1 MGCTPLPSVRHP
13 VHFSGQVSPPL
24 DGDNDNCPPPQ
35 RAGGAHTTSPTHPLF
50 AAFSL
55 LGVSVSLSPPLSA
68 PKPNE
73 RDESTRRNAK
83 PTNGDHLS
91 APAIPRPPDTH
102 RAQRSVGSRVISR
115 GRHRIPPRPVSGPRW
130 VGLPC
135 RAAPCLYPKPPPR
148 QPTLLSPVTRSNS
161 SNGGTS
167 PIRSHPHTPRD
178 ASPVT
183 CDARDAPSLS
193 RPAPHPRRAV
203 SFYSNPHRPTI
214 HATTTPSVVSSRRL
228 PRVSCL
234 GDLRG
239 GGGWR

>member
-1 MGCTPLPSVRHP
+1 METTIIARLP
-13 VHFSGQVSPPL
+13 
-24 DGDNDNCPPPQ
+24 
-35 RAGGAHTTSPTHPLF
+35 
-50 AAFSL
+50 
-55 LGVSVSLSPPLSA
+55 
-68 PKPNE
+68 
-73 RDESTRRNAK
+73 
-83 PTNGDHLS
+83 S
-91 APAIPRPPDTH
+91 APAGPTPPHPPTPSSRPSPSSGSQSLSLLLFRRPSRTNETRVRDATQSRPTATTSAHPQSHARLTH

>member
-1 MGCTPLPSVRHP
+1 MPASPARRRGPHHLTHP
-13 VHFSGQVSPPL
+13 PPL
-24 DGDNDNCPPPQ
+24 RGLLPP
-35 RAGGAHTTSPTHPLF
+35 RCL
-50 AAFSL
+50 
-55 LGVSVSLSPPLSA
+55 SLSLSSSFGA
-68 PKPNE
+68 QAE
-73 RDESTRRNAK
+73 RTRREYETQAK